1 MHPRATRLSP
11 LYLGFALLALVTCW
25 RQNLLFMQDANVDL
39 ATGFVAFW
47 PALLANHATTSIT
60 IDMFM
65 LGVAVMTWMVVEAR
79 RLEVRGVWAYIL
91 LSFPIGISVMVPL
104 FLVARERAMDR
115 RPEPGLGLGRGDVIG
130 LVVLI
135 VPVLGFAIWL
145 LGG

>member
-79 RLEVRGVWAYIL
+79 RLGVRGVWAYIL

-104 FLVARERAMDR
+104 FLVADNLCAMAGCRPADR
-115 RPEPGLGLGRGDVIG
+115 IG
-130 LVVLI
+130 
-135 VPVLGFAIWL
+135 P
-145 LGG
+145 